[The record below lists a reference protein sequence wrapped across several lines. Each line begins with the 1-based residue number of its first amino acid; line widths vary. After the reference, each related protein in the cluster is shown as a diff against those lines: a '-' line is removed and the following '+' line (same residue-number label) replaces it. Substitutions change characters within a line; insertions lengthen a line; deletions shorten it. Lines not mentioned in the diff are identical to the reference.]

1 MQLRRGPLR
10 ALREVTWTLPS
21 WEPVHSFTE
30 KCQAYSPKG
39 PKWTPPELHGG
50 SLKALRGVAEEHAP
64 PLDSCSTTDPR
75 ERALAH
81 DILCAR
87 RSPPCLARRPAA
99 DLPTPLHPGRDRPSP
114 SPGRPSAGAPRRGA
128 AGPAG

>member
-81 DILCAR
+81 DILCPP
-87 RSPPCLARRPAA
+87 RSPPCLARRPSAS
-99 DLPTPLHPGRDRPSP
+99 LPTPPPPTRDPPTPTPRLPS
-114 SPGRPSAGAPRRGA
+114 
-128 AGPAG
+128 